1 MNYLIRSYSLGY
13 KALIIIRVLF
23 HKFNHIGVDMKKL
36 IVGVVT
42 ALFFLGCSAKEMN
55 ENVVPKLV
63 VGKSLEKVSLNDQ
76 FEKLHKIEKGTK
88 TVIFAFSK
96 DSAHTC
102 NNYFVTKPATYL
114 QDNHTQFIADV
125 SAAPSLIRSLF
136 IMPGLKDFKHTVLV
150 LDNKSV
156 ASEFRAG
163 VDTEKIVV
171 VSVDDLKIDSI
182 KTISTKE
189 ELIKAIER

>member
-1 MNYLIRSYSLGY
+1 VNYLIRSYSLGY

-76 FEKLHKIEKGTK
+76 FEKLHKIEKDTK

-171 VSVDDLKIDSI
+171 VSVNDLKIDSI

>member
-1 MNYLIRSYSLGY
+1 MNCLIRSYSLGY

-156 ASEFRAG
+156 ALEFRAG

-171 VSVDDLKIDSI
+171 VSVNDLKIDSI